1 MNAFRSLSLLQFMPL
16 RETRVINID
25 IGILISSFDIV

>member
-16 RETRVINID
+16 RETRVINI
-25 IGILISSFDIV
+25 GILISSFDIV